1 MNKILAITI
10 IILLNSISL
19 DAQQSFNMRM
29 LANLNQHFNDGFYS
43 AIWGYA
49 APNGREYAILG
60 CNAGTSFVDITDT
73 NNIREVDYVPAL
85 HSCCREMKTY
95 SHYAYIVG
103 DQSPNGV
110 QIVDLQYLPDSV
122 SLVNTF
128 FFPGFT
134 AGHTIQVE
142 SPAKPYL
149 YISAGNYLIGGLF
162 VLDLSQNP
170 VQPVKRGQWE
180 LEVVHDC
187 RVINDTIYAC
197 NIYNPPGTIS
207 VIDAVNKDNLVR
219 FASWQNLP
227 DPGPHN
233 IAFTNDKRFALV
245 TDELGS
251 SPRLLKIW
259 NVEDLNNVI
268 LASTWQPTDI
278 TTSIVHNAEV
288 YGDYALV
295 AHYTAGLRVVD
306 ISDPYNPREAA
317 WYDTY
322 TFNNGFS
329 FEGCWGAY
337 LFPSGKIIAS
347 DMQFGLFVFRTTFP
361 IVEPGQG
368 QIIPKV
374 FSLAQNYPNPFNPNT
389 TIRVDLP
396 SGGHVS
402 LRVYNSVGQLVTTL
416 LDGYVD
422 KGTQRIVFNGL
433 NYPSGI
439 YFCNLRAGDFS
450 ESRKMVLVK

>member
-1 MNKILAITI
+1 MRKMNKTFAVSIL
-10 IILLNSISL
+10 ILIYSVSVF
-19 DAQQSFNMRM
+19 AQESHNMRM
-29 LANLNQHFNDGFYS
+29 LANLNQHINDGFYS
-43 AIWGYA
+43 AVWGYTS
-49 APNGREYAILG
+49 PNGREYAILG

-85 HSCCREMKTY
+85 LSCCREMKTY
-95 SHYAYIVG
+95 SHYAYVTG
-103 DQSPNGV
+103 DQTPNGV
-110 QIVDLQYLPDSV
+110 QIIDLQYLPDSV

-142 SPAKPYL
+142 NPASPYL

-162 VLDLSQNP
+162 ILDLSQNP

-180 LEVVHDC
+180 YQVVHDC
-187 RVINDTIYAC
+187 RILNDKIFAC

-207 VIDAVNKDNLVR
+207 VIDASDKDNLR
-219 FASWQNLP
+219 TIASWQNLP

-233 IAFTNDKRFALV
+233 IAFTTDKRFALV

-259 NVEDLNNVI
+259 NIENLNNVV
-268 LASTWQPTDI
+268 LASTWHPANI
-278 TTSIVHNAEV
+278 TTSIVHNVEV
-288 YGDYALV
+288 YGDYALI

-306 ISDPYNPREAA
+306 ISDPYNPIEAA

-329 FEGCWGAY
+329 FEGCWGTY

-361 IVEPGQG
+361 IIVPGEG
-368 QIIPKV
+368 E
-374 FSLAQNYPNPFNPNT
+374 SNT
-389 TIRVDLP
+389 R
-396 SGGHVS
+396 
-402 LRVYNSVGQLVTTL
+402 
-416 LDGYVD
+416 
-422 KGTQRIVFNGL
+422 
-433 NYPSGI
+433 
-439 YFCNLRAGDFS
+439 
-450 ESRKMVLVK
+450 